1 MYYRP
6 ALHQR
11 LAGFRDY
18 LETRDRRRLSMWVAG
33 VLLVG
38 MGLIICSAYL
48 PASYDL
54 NVGELASQTFTAPR
68 SLTFEDEEA
77 TEALRVQAV
86 SQTAPIYA
94 RNPSTLVD
102 VTGEVRSLFSE
113 ARRLRTATPAAGPT
127 AEALSDLRGSALP
140 GVSDSTLRYVLSAD
154 PTLLDKVEQEVLSS
168 LRLVYNNSVSEET
181 LPDQRAQVSAI
192 AASLALPSTAQNT
205 VTEIAS
211 AHLRPNMVLD
221 EEATAARRQA
231 AAAGVEPVLVS
242 VVKGETIAEVGEPL
256 SRQQVLVLE
265 RMGFVGTQADWKAWL
280 GVFLV
285 VLLELVAATLF
296 LRRFGIGILADNN
309 LLLSAATLL
318 LLFTAFSRLLV
329 IPPLSPYLVPIAAV
343 GLVGSIVLGSRAAAI
358 VVIITALNLGVMTR
372 LQLEYTAV
380 ALLSGL
386 CATYLVSH
394 LMERSEL
401 LSAGMW
407 TTLFTAVAVLG
418 AELITEAPLLE
429 GLEFTL
435 WGVGSGLLSLIVAI
449 ALLEAFEVVFNLTTP
464 LRLLEL
470 GNPAQPLLRRLMQE
484 APGTYNHSV
493 MVGNLAEA
501 AAEAVGA
508 DPLLTRVGAYY
519 HDIGKITRPEYF
531 IENQLH
537 IHNPHDKLSPNLSKL
552 AITAHVGDGVEMA
565 HSYGLPKP
573 VVDIVKQHHGTSVLS
588 YFYYKARQGSKGD
601 VPEESYRYEADKP
614 TSREAAIIMLADSVE
629 AAVKSMQHRTLKKVQ
644 IVIRDIIRQKM
655 EDGQLD
661 QSPLTFS
668 DLHKISE
675 AFEVVLRGA
684 VSHRIEYPN
693 ERPSEQ
699 PSLPSPGPELVSA
712 KARNGRAK

>member
-1 MYYRP
+1 
-6 ALHQR
+6 
-11 LAGFRDY
+11 
-18 LETRDRRRLSMWVAG
+18 MWVAG
-33 VLLVG
+33 ILLVG
-38 MGLIICSAYL
+38 MGLIMCSAYL

-54 NVGELASQTFTAPR
+54 NVGDLAAQTFTAPR
-68 SLTFEDEEA
+68 SLTFEDQEA

-86 SQTAPIYA
+86 SQTSPIYV

-113 ARRLRTATPAAGPT
+113 AVRLRTAFP
-127 AEALSDLRGSALP
+127 EARLTSGVLSALRESALP
-140 GVSDSTLRYVLSAD
+140 AVSDDTLQYLLTAD
-154 PTLLDKVEQEVLSS
+154 QALVDQVEQEVLSG
-168 LRLVYNNSVSEET
+168 LRLVYNNSVSEDT
-181 LPDQRAQVSAI
+181 LPEQLAHISAI
-192 AASLALPSTAQNT
+192 AASLALPSRAQSA
-205 VTEIAS
+205 VSEIAS

-221 EEATAARRQA
+221 EEATEERRQA
-231 AAAGVEPVLVS
+231 AATGVQPVLVS

-256 SRQQVLVLE
+256 SRQQVLLLE
-265 RMGFVGTQADWKAWL
+265 RMGYVGTQADWKVWL
-280 GVFLV
+280 GILFV

-296 LRRFGIGILADNN
+296 LRRFGAAILVDNN

-318 LLFTAFSRLLV
+318 LLFTAVSRLLI
-329 IPPLSPYLVPIAAV
+329 IPPLSPYLVPIATV
-343 GLVGSIVLGSRAAAI
+343 GLVGSIVLGARASSVL
-358 VVIITALNLGVMTR
+358 VVFAALNLGIMAR
-372 LQLEYTAV
+372 LQLEYTVV

-386 CATYLVSH
+386 CAAYLVSH

-401 LSAGMW
+401 LNAGLW
-407 TTLFTAVAVLG
+407 TTLITAVTVLG
-418 AELITEAPLLE
+418 AELMTEAPLVE
-429 GLEFTL
+429 ALEFTL
-435 WGVGSGLLSLIVAI
+435 WGVGAGLLSLIIAI

-484 APGTYNHSV
+484 APGTYNHSI

-508 DPLLTRVGAYY
+508 DSLLTRVGAYY
-519 HDIGKITRPEYF
+519 HDIGKINRPEYF

-552 AITAHVGDGVEMA
+552 AITAHVGDGVELA
-565 HSYGLPKP
+565 RSYGLPKP
-573 VVDIVKQHHGTSVLS
+573 VVDIVRQHHGTSVLS
-588 YFYYKARQGSKGD
+588 YFYYKARQDSKGE

-668 DLHKISE
+668 DLHKISD

-684 VSHRIEYPN
+684 VTHRIEYPSDHI
-693 ERPSEQ
+693 SEQ
-699 PSLPSPGPELVSA
+699 PSLSTPRSGPELVGA
-712 KARNGRAK
+712 KARDGRAK